1 MLIIIIIFTL
11 LNSKTGEGEL
21 LVPNEISNKE
31 NDSVIMKDD
40 PELRRKDICHEK
52 TDFQYYMLSS
62 EENDDT
68 LYERK
73 EKFQRSKKEKCGC
86 CDYIT
91 RTSLFE
97 LCRYGKSLLW
107 WFSYIF
113 IENLRGSPAIR
124 KYENPLTL

>member
-1 MLIIIIIFTL
+1 MLIIIIIFIL
-11 LNSKTGEGEL
+11 LNSKTEEGEL

-40 PELRRKDICHEK
+40 PELRRKDMCHEK
-52 TDFQYYMLSS
+52 TDFQYYMLST

-73 EKFQRSKKEKCGC
+73 EKFQTSKKEKCGC

-97 LCRYGKSLLW
+97 LCRYGKLLLW
-107 WFSYIF
+107 
-113 IENLRGSPAIR
+113 
-124 KYENPLTL
+124 

>member
-11 LNSKTGEGEL
+11 LNSKTEEGEL

-97 LCRYGKSLLW
+97 LCRYGKSL
-107 WFSYIF
+107 
-113 IENLRGSPAIR
+113 
-124 KYENPLTL
+124 